1 MALGGGKASEQPP
14 APRPEFIR
22 LPKSGSQCPW
32 SGLSRSKLNELILPT
47 PLNQFSPPVSSVSLR
62 HRGQLRAVR
71 LVAFDSLMAY
81 LRQLERQQASAAA
94 AEAATPFP
102 TALQVPTNAD
112 GNEPAIGRDRVVMEP
127 QFRKSSVTIDSVCT

>member
-1 MALGGGKASEQPP
+1 MEP
-14 APRPEFIR
+14 AQSAPCRPEFIR

-102 TALQVPTNAD
+102 TALQVPTNAQ
-112 GNEPAIGRDRVVMEP
+112 NYAVAIERDFEGPKP
-127 QFRKSSVTIDSVCT
+127 QFRKSSSRMASRCT

>member
-1 MALGGGKASEQPP
+1 
-14 APRPEFIR
+14 
-22 LPKSGSQCPW
+22 
-32 SGLSRSKLNELILPT
+32 LSRSKLNELILPT

-62 HRGQLRAVR
+62 HRGQLKAVR

-112 GNEPAIGRDRVVMEP
+112 AKEPATGPDRVVVEP
-127 QFRKSSVTIDSVCT
+127 QFRKSSSRAPSRCT